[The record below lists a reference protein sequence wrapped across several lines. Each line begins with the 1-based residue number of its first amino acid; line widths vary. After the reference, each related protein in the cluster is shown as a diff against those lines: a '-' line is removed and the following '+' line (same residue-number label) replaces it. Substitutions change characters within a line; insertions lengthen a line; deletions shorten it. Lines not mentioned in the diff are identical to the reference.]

1 MEESPH
7 KCPVCSRSFNQR
19 SNLKTHLLTHTD
31 HKPYECSACG
41 KVFRRNCDLRRHALT
56 HTVGDV
62 PAEVLDV
69 GDSEMNLSGDEED
82 TVLEVD
88 SPVHSPITRTRSP
101 SITDLRPESPAVH
114 DEEDED
120 DEELHTTFRR
130 EEIEPLPARQ
140 KDEIVVENNLG
151 TESNEPPAITHC
163 HHDGGQSHYT
173 MRPHP
178 DYNHFMYKDHHRLS
192 AIQYSMGRHQP
203 LNKQSLVQ
211 LHQQQQHEPFVP
223 MLHVRRD
230 LHHRDADSMSTIA
243 NSALQDGGPPNY
255 LGSIPIRKRTIGL
268 DGEPHPIVRRS
279 FSNPH
284 HMTHPLNLS
293 GCHVPLKPPDELL
306 ISSIIPP
313 PSQPPLPPPP
323 PSEPTN
329 HDMAIHQ
336 SPAPVIVPPPPP
348 IIMAH
353 ASAVGPTNH
362 STQQHK
368 LHSVTSLSA
377 SSPGSQQHQPIIA
390 VPVVVPPPP
399 SVVAAIPP
407 PPRRTGFSIED
418 IMRR

>member
-69 GDSEMNLSGDEED
+69 GDSEVNLSGDEED

-88 SPVHSPITRTRSP
+88 SPIHSPITRTRSP
-101 SITDLRPESPAVH
+101 SITDPRPESPSVQ

-120 DEELHTTFRR
+120 DEELHTTYRR
-130 EEIEPLPARQ
+130 EELEPLPRQ
-140 KDEIVVENNLG
+140 KDEVITEHNLG
-151 TESNEPPAITHC
+151 TESTEPPAITHC

-203 LNKQSLVQ
+203 VNKQLLAQ
-211 LHQQQQHEPFVP
+211 HHLQHEPFVP

-230 LHHRDADSMSTIA
+230 LHHRDADAMSTNIA
-243 NSALQDGGPPNY
+243 NSALQDGGPPNF
-255 LGSIPIRKRTIGL
+255 LGSIRKRMIGL

-293 GCHVPLKPPDELL
+293 GGHVPLKPPDELL
-306 ISSIIPP
+306 IASIIPP
-313 PSQPPLPPPP
+313 PSQLQPST
-323 PSEPTN
+323 SEPPN
-329 HDMAIHQ
+329 RDMSIHQ
-336 SPAPVIVPPPPP
+336 SPAPAIVPPPPP
-348 IIMAH
+348 IVIAQ
-353 ASAVGPTNH
+353 APSVAPTNH

-368 LHSVTSLSA
+368 HHSVTSLSA
-377 SSPGSQQHQPIIA
+377 SSPGNQQHQLSIV
-390 VPVVVPPPP
+390 VPVAVPPPP
-399 SVVAAIPP
+399 PAAVVPPP